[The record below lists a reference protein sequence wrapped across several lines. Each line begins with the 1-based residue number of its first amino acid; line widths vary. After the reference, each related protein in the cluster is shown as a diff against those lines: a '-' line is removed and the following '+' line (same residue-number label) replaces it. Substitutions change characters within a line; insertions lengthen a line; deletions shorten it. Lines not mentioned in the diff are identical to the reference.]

1 MSSQS
6 SVAEVMDPPLI
17 LFSRKPERRLS
28 VTMMATVL
36 DIFALVIVGPIAFHC
51 AFIWPM
57 VSVAISLLA
66 CAMFVSLAHMWML
79 TLRFW
84 GC

>member
-6 SVAEVMDPPLI
+6 SVAEVMNPPLI
-17 LFSRKPERRLS
+17 LFSKKPEQRLT

-36 DIFALVIVGPIAFHC
+36 DIVALVVVAPIAFHC
-51 AFIWPM
+51 AFVWPG
-57 VSVAISLLA
+57 VAVAISLLA
-66 CAMFVSLAHMWML
+66 CAMCVSLAHMWML
-79 TLRFW
+79 TLRFL